1 MSQEM
6 PGVEALSLDQKIGQL
21 FLVGFPAGGEGLA
34 SFKDRLD
41 KRPFGNIILFSRN
54 VSDPSAVYRQNMSL
68 REALLKRCGIAPLI
82 AVDQEG
88 GIVARLVEGL
98 TPLPGAM
105 ALGAALGG
113 GADIADLTALASING
128 TELAALGINLNLAP
142 VADVNINPANP
153 VIGVRSFGEDPESVA
168 ALASAYARG
177 LSARGILACA
187 KHFPGHGDTVVDS
200 HLGLPLVSATRRR
213 LDEVELVPFRR
224 LIAEGVPAIMS
235 AHILFPAV
243 EPEELP
249 ATLSARVLTGLLRE
263 TLGFSGLIVTDCL
276 EMKAVHE
283 RYDDLALRA
292 FLAGA
297 DLLCISHTAALQDE
311 AFDAIKRAVLDG
323 RVSME
328 RLDASITRISAAKK
342 RMAAPA
348 ADERAALKALRAP
361 ATLELSARLSRASL
375 SVIQG
380 EPPRPSLGGSG
391 WLAGG
396 GCYIDILP
404 DNLTGVEDAA
414 LGPMTVSSCL
424 ESMHGGVFCIRL
436 AQNPSL
442 GDIELCLAELREGAV
457 ALGLYAPEKNEGQ
470 RHLLAALARER
481 HKRRLDIACLSM
493 RSPYDAMLVADA
505 LGADTPLACAYEY
518 SRGSALA
525 AAEFLRGSL
534 DAQGRCPVRALGP
547 VGTAPRAAV
556 GA

>member
-1 MSQEM
+1 M
-6 PGVEALSLDQKIGQL
+6 PGPEPLSLDEKIGQL
-21 FLVGFPAGGEGLA
+21 FLVGFPAGDEGLA
-34 SFKDRLD
+34 SFKERLS

-54 VSDPSAVYRQNMSL
+54 IADITGVYRQNARL
-68 REALLKRCGIAPLI
+68 REALMRRCGLAPFI

-88 GIVARLVEGL
+88 GIVARIVEGL

-113 GADIADLTALASING
+113 GAAIGEVAALADVNG
-128 TELAALGINLNLAP
+128 RELAALGFNFNLAP

-177 LSARGILACA
+177 LSAQGVLACA
-187 KHFPGHGDTVVDS
+187 KHFPGHGDTTVDS
-200 HLGLPLVSATRRR
+200 HLGLPLVSATRKR
-213 LDEVELVPFRR
+213 LGEVELAPFRR
-224 LIAEGVPAIMS
+224 LISEGIPAIMS
-235 AHILFPAV
+235 AHVLFPSV

-263 TLGFSGLIVTDCL
+263 AMGFSGLIVTDCL

-297 DLLCISHTAALQDE
+297 DLLCISHTVALQDE
-311 AFDAIKRAVLDG
+311 AFDSIKRAVLDG
-323 RVSME
+323 RLSME
-328 RLDASITRISAAKK
+328 RLDASIARISAAKK
-342 RMAAPA
+342 IMAAPA
-348 ADERAALKALRAP
+348 ADEALAMKALRAP
-361 ATLELSARLSRASL
+361 AALELSERLSRLSL
-375 SVIQG
+375 SVIQCAA
-380 EPPRPSLGGSG
+380 RGGRFGASG
-391 WLAGG
+391 WLAEG

-414 LGPMTVSSCL
+414 LRPMTVSSCL
-424 ESMHGGVFCIRL
+424 ESMDSGVLCIRL
-436 AQNPSL
+436 PQNPSPV
-442 GDIELCLAELREGAV
+442 DIGRCIAMLREGAV

-470 RHLLAALARER
+470 RLLLSALANER
-481 HKRRLDIACLSM
+481 RVRRLDIACLSM
-493 RSPYDAMLVADA
+493 RSPYDAALVADT

-518 SRGSALA
+518 SEGSARA
-525 AAEFLRGSL
+525 AADFLHGSL
-534 DAQGRCPVRALGP
+534 DAHGRCPVRALSPAGK
-547 VGTAPRAAV
+547 GPRAAV